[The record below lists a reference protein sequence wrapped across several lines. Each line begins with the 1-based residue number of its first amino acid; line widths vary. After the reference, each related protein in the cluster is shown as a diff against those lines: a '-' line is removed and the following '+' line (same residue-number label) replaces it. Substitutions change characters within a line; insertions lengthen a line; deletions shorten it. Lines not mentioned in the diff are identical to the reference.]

1 MSLDDVLIKELMEVT
16 GARTRT
22 DAIHLAISEF
32 IRRKK
37 LEGLKTLTGKIQLA
51 DTWLADTWQDLEQ
64 LELKEHEKQERRRRG
79 HR

>member
-1 MSLDDVLIKELMEVT
+1 MRTTMSLDDALIKELMEVT

-22 DAIHLAISEF
+22 EAIHLAISEL

-37 LEGLKTLTGKIQLA
+37 LAGLKALSGKIQ
-51 DTWLADTWQDLEQ
+51 LADTWQDLEQ
-64 LELKEHEKQERRRRG
+64 VELKEQEKQERRRRG

>member
-1 MSLDDVLIKELMEVT
+1 MRTTMSLDDVLIKELMEVT

-22 DAIHLAISEF
+22 EAIHLAISEF

-37 LEGLKTLTGKIQLA
+37 LEGLKALSGKIQ
-51 DTWLADTWQDLEQ
+51 LADTWQDLEQ
-64 LELKEHEKQERRRRG
+64 LELKEQEKQERRRRG